1 MKDDQDLLAAE
12 THAPDVRAQIAEAIR
27 ERRVSL
33 VADLTTELTELRP
46 SLDPRRWK
54 RTAEQVIHL
63 VTVTL
68 ERGVLDTRSPSLSEL
83 HHFAIE
89 VVGVTA
95 MFEAV
100 YLAERTVVDELALH
114 ERLGAT
120 SEPWAL
126 VAQLV
131 RRSSFRVLASLTER
145 MGAGPPRGLLRD
157 PLTTLLVRPVFE
169 LALAQEVSRADRFR
183 HALSLILLDV
193 DNLSSINAEHGYG
206 VGDRV
211 LERMGILVRRFF
223 RQHDW
228 VARLADDS
236 IAALLPQTSLDDAT
250 DLANRVRRMVKDRL
264 VSVDHNTGTPVR
276 VTISAAAVGADV
288 VETELDPY
296 YVMAEAEDAVR
307 RAKLSGRNRVER
319 VPLVPASVSLIG
331 AANLLGIQPF
341 QVRRLIREKRLAAL
355 RRGRHLHIDR
365 VSIDR
370 YRLAMLGR
378 ERE

>member
-1 MKDDQDLLAAE
+1 MTDDQDLLAAE
-12 THAPDVRAQIAEAIR
+12 THAPDVRSQVAEAIG
-27 ERRVSL
+27 ERRGSL
-33 VADLTTELTELRP
+33 VADLATQLVDLRP
-46 SLDPRRWK
+46 ALDPRSWK
-54 RTAEQVIHL
+54 RAAEQIIDL
-63 VTVTL
+63 LTLAL
-68 ERGVLDTRSPSLSEL
+68 ERGDLDTRSPSLNEL
-83 HHFAIE
+83 RHLALDI
-89 VVGVTA
+89 VGVGP

-100 YLAERTVVDELALH
+100 YLAERTVLDELALH

-131 RRSSFRVLASLTER
+131 RRGSFRVLGSLTER
-145 MGAGPPRGLLRD
+145 MGAGPPSGLVRD

-183 HALSLILLDV
+183 QALSLILLDV
-193 DNLSSINAEHGYG
+193 DNLSAINAEHGYG
-206 VGDRV
+206 VGDRM

-228 VARLADDS
+228 VARHAEDS
-236 IAALLPQTSLDDAT
+236 IVALLPQTSLDDAT
-250 DLANRVRRMVKDRL
+250 ELANRVRRMVQDRL
-264 VSVDHNTGTPVR
+264 VSVDHNTGAPVR
-276 VTISAAAVGADV
+276 VTISAAAVGTDV

-307 RAKLSGRNRVER
+307 RAKVSGGNRVER

-331 AANLLGIQPF
+331 AANLLGVQPF
-341 QVRRLIREKRLAAL
+341 QVRRLIRERQLAAV

-370 YRLAMLGR
+370 YRLAVLGR

>member
-1 MKDDQDLLAAE
+1 MTDDQDLLAAE
-12 THAPDVRAQIAEAIR
+12 THAPDVRAQVAEAIR
-27 ERRVSL
+27 DRRASL
-33 VADLTTELTELRP
+33 VADLATELVDLRP
-46 SLDPRRWK
+46 TLDPRSWK
-54 RTAEQVIHL
+54 RTAEQVVDL
-63 VTVTL
+63 VTAAI
-68 ERGVLDTRSPSLSEL
+68 EAGELDARSPSLSEL
-83 HHFAIE
+83 HHLALD

-95 MFEAV
+95 MFDAL
-100 YLAERTVVDELALH
+100 YLAERTLLDELALH

-131 RRSSFRVLASLTER
+131 RRSSFRVLAALTER
-145 MGAGPPRGLLRD
+145 MGAGPPSGLVHD

-183 HALSLILLDV
+183 HAFSLILLDV

-228 VARLADDS
+228 VARHAEDS
-236 IAALLPQTSLDDAT
+236 IVALLPQTSLDDAT
-250 DLANRVRRMVKDRL
+250 DLANRVRRMVEDRL
-264 VSVDHNTGTPVR
+264 VSVDHNTGAPVR
-276 VTISAAAVGADV
+276 VTISAAAVGIDV

-307 RAKLSGRNRVER
+307 RAKASGGNRVER
-319 VPLVPASVSLIG
+319 VSLVPASVSLIG
-331 AANLLGIQPF
+331 AANLLGVQPF
-341 QVRRLIREKRLAAL
+341 QVRRLIREKQLAAV

-365 VSIDR
+365 LSIDR
-370 YRLAMLGR
+370 YRLSVLARGR
-378 ERE
+378 E